1 MPNEN
6 NSNAAS
12 SCNRKHCTCEQY
24 EVMLRIIEVPENF
37 ECLCGIHKS
46 SVPTNDNR
54 KTRKTEIY
62 ALMAQKVGAGWTTA
76 SAKSR
81 FETWFHNFKK
91 VFCLCGDN
99 GVGITYSDRR
109 KGIQTI
115 EAKKESMCYGY
126 MRLKALYQDRENVN
140 PSYHE
145 ESGAAPPSLFRY
157 ASTLAPQTSQHESS
171 VTDLA
176 DNGDQMTNE
185 NSYSGSDEPPVSD
198 SVQGAGSQEVQTHD
212 HEYEHDIPAYHNDG
226 SDDGGN
232 DDGDDDGDD
241 GGDVDGNVD
250 DDVNDD
256 EGDDEDGV
264 KDNFE
269 DDVEDDS
276 GDGDEEGEE
285 DEDQDVGRMP
295 KRHGNFTAAY
305 DDQGIKRL
313 KFEKIH
319 MKFKKEKHAAE
330 MQLARKKP
338 ELQRAILFKKADNRE
353 LAIRMKFIQKLLI
366 KNYTSD
372 EAEELWTRFSNT
384 M

>member
-6 NSNAAS
+6 NSNATS
-12 SCNRKHCTCEQY
+12 LRNRKHCTREQY

-76 SAKSR
+76 SAKSH

-91 VFCLCGDN
+91 VFRLCGDN
-99 GVGITYSDRR
+99 GVGSTGWGITYSDRR

-140 PSYHE
+140 PSYHK
-145 ESGAAPPSLFRY
+145 ESGAAPPSSFRY
-157 ASTLAPQTSQHESS
+157 ASTLAPQTSQHELS
-171 VTDLA
+171 VTDPA

-185 NSYSGSDEPPVSD
+185 NSYSGSDEPP
-198 SVQGAGSQEVQTHD
+198 
-212 HEYEHDIPAYHNDG
+212 HDIPAYHNDG
-226 SDDGGN
+226 SDDGSN

-241 GGDVDGNVD
+241 GGDVDGDVD
-250 DDVNDD
+250 DDVDDD
-256 EGDDEDGV
+256 EGDDEGGV
-264 KDNFE
+264 EDNFE

-285 DEDQDVGRMP
+285 DEDQDVG
-295 KRHGNFTAAY
+295 
-305 DDQGIKRL
+305 
-313 KFEKIH
+313 
-319 MKFKKEKHAAE
+319 
-330 MQLARKKP
+330 
-338 ELQRAILFKKADNRE
+338 
-353 LAIRMKFIQKLLI
+353 
-366 KNYTSD
+366 
-372 EAEELWTRFSNT
+372 
-384 M
+384 

>member
-12 SCNRKHCTCEQY
+12 SRNGKHCTREQY

-62 ALMAQKVGAGWTTA
+62 ALMAQKVGEGWTTA

-91 VFCLCGDN
+91 VFRLCGDN
-99 GVGITYSDRR
+99 GVGSTSWGITYSDRR

-145 ESGAAPPSLFRY
+145 ESGAAPPRSFWY
-157 ASTLAPQTSQHESS
+157 ASALTPQTSQHESS
-171 VTDLA
+171 VTDPA

-185 NSYSGSDEPPVSD
+185 NSNSGSDEPPVGD

-212 HEYEHDIPAYHNDG
+212 HEYEHDIPAHHN
-226 SDDGGN
+226 
-232 DDGDDDGDD
+232 DD
-241 GGDVDGNVD
+241 GGDVD
-250 DDVNDD
+250 DDVDDD

-264 KDNFE
+264 EDNFE

-276 GDGDEEGEE
+276 GDGNKEGEE

-305 DDQGIKRL
+305 DDDQCIKRL

-319 MKFKKEKHAAE
+319 MKFEKEKHAAE
-330 MQLARKKP
+330 MQLAREKL

-353 LAIRMKFIQKLLI
+353 LAIKMKFIQKLLI
-366 KNYTSD
+366 KNYTPD